1 MLQFVY
7 SVQDLYAKVRS
18 FVFVSDIGEVPR
30 LFEEH
35 EIHRAVETA
44 LKGDVIDVFSH
55 SNFGRA
61 FELFYKNYFPAVS
74 SKTTLASH

>member
-1 MLQFVY
+1 M
-7 SVQDLYAKVRS
+7 QDLYTKVRS
-18 FVFVSDIGEVPR
+18 FVFVSDIGEVTK

-44 LKGDVIDVFSH
+44 LKGEVIDVFSH

-61 FELFYKNYFPAVS
+61 FELFSLTKTISLPLPA
-74 SKTTLASH
+74 KLPC